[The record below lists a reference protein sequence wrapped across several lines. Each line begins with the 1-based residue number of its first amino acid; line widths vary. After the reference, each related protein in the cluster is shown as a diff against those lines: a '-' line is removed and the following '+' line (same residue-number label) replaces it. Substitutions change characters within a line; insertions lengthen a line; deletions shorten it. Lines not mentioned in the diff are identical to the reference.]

1 MSVGAR
7 NRVVGIGHATVDL
20 LGVVP
25 RYPQRDSKNELLEY
39 SRQGG
44 GPVATAL
51 CAAAALG
58 IPATFVGK
66 VGDDEHG
73 RAILSGLREF
83 GVDCERVVVARG
95 ATSPTSFVVVDRES
109 ASRTIFYTRGNL
121 PPLGAGELDLA
132 VLDGARVLLVDGLQ
146 AAAQIAAAE
155 AAHERGVTV
164 LLDAGSLRE
173 GMGELVALADI
184 VIASERF
191 ASDLAPRGEVEDS
204 LRELAK
210 MGPRVAIVT
219 MGDAGSIGLDGQKLV
234 RQAAHEVDA
243 IDTTGAGDVYHGA
256 FAAALVRGYTL
267 ERAMQFA
274 SVAAGLSCQALGGR
288 AGIPELDEVLDAC
301 GWPDR

>member
-1 MSVGAR
+1 MTG
-7 NRVVGIGHATVDL
+7 RVVGIGHATVDVF
-20 LGVVP
+20 GVVP
-25 RYPQRDSKNELLEY
+25 RYPQRDSKIELAEY
-39 SRQGG
+39 SKQGG

-58 IPATFVGK
+58 VPATYVGK
-66 VGDDEHG
+66 LGDDELG
-73 RAILSGLREF
+73 KYILAGLREF
-83 GVDCERVVVARG
+83 GVDCERVVITPG
-95 ATSPTSFVVVDRES
+95 YSPTSFVVVDRET
-109 ASRTIFYTRGNL
+109 ASRTIFYTRG
-121 PPLGAGELDLA
+121 DLQA
-132 VLDGARVLLVDGLQ
+132 MQAREVDLSVLEGARVLLVDGLQ
-146 AAAQIAAAE
+146 PDAQIAAAE

-219 MGDAGSIGLDGQKLV
+219 LGDAGSVGLEGQKLV

>member
-1 MSVGAR
+1 M
-7 NRVVGIGHATVDL
+7 RVVGIGHATVDVF
-20 LGVVP
+20 GVVP
-25 RYPQRDSKNELLEY
+25 RYPQRDSKIELGEY
-39 SRQGG
+39 SKQGG

-58 IPATFVGK
+58 IPASYVGK
-66 VGDDEHG
+66 LGDDELG
-73 RAILSGLREF
+73 RYILDGLREF
-83 GVDCERVVVARG
+83 GVDCERVVITPG
-95 ATSPTSFVVVDRES
+95 HSPTSFVVVDRET
-109 ASRTIFYTRGNL
+109 ASRTIFYTRGDLQPLL
-121 PPLGAGELDLA
+121 PREVDLS
-132 VLDGARVLLVDGLQ
+132 VLADAKVLLVDGLQ
-146 AAAQIAAAE
+146 PEAQIAAAE
-155 AAHERGVTV
+155 SAHERGITV

-219 MGDAGSIGLDGQKLV
+219 LGDAGSIGLEGQKLV

-301 GWPDR
+301 GWPK